1 MTTGVDAQTC
11 KLIVLDQRIQ
21 SMTEF
26 KQIIGRGTRINEDFG
41 KFYFTIIDFKKATE
55 LFADPDFDGDPV
67 QIYEPKL
74 DESPVPPDL
83 PEEEENTDGE
93 RDSDTGKGEKPLS
106 GEENPNPSTEPTR
119 RYVVANV
126 EVKVFAE
133 RVQYFDADGKLITES
148 LKDYTRQTITKEF
161 ASLDDFLRRW
171 SSADKKQAIVDEL
184 AQEGVFFEALSDE
197 IGQDCDPFD
206 LLCHVAWDMPPL
218 TRRERSDRVKKRNY
232 FAKYG
237 EQARRVLEALLD
249 KYADQGVAQIEEK
262 QILRVEPFSQF
273 GTPMEIVHAFGGL
286 EGYEAAL
293 RDLKQSLYSA

>member
-1 MTTGVDAQTC
+1 M
-11 KLIVLDQRIQ
+11 LDQRIQ

-26 KQIIGRGTRINEDFG
+26 KQIIGRGTRINEEYG

-83 PEEEENTDGE
+83 IEDEETTDG
-93 RDSDTGKGEKPLS
+93 DSDTGTGEKLS
-106 GEENPNPSTEPTR
+106 SDSENLNSLTESRTR

-126 EVKVFAE
+126 EVKVVAE
-133 RVQYFDADGKLITES
+133 RVQYFDADGKLMTVS
-148 LKDYTRQTITKEF
+148 LKDYTRQAVTKEF
-161 ASLDDFLRRW
+161 ASLDDFLQRW

-197 IGQDCDPFD
+197 IGKDCAPFD

-218 TRRERSDRVKKRNY
+218 TRRERSQNVKKRNY
-232 FAKYG
+232 FANYG

-249 KYADQGVAQIEEK
+249 KYADQGIAQIESR
-262 QILRVEPFSQF
+262 QILTVVPFTQF
-273 GTPMEIVHAFGGL
+273 GTPMEIVRAFGGL